1 MVVYTY
7 KKILYE
13 HLPKVIQASILEFTK
28 DSIIIDDK
36 LLTAEQKVNINE
48 YLINQGYKLQP

>member
-13 HLPKVIQASILEFTK
+13 DLPKVIQESILEFTK
-28 DSIIIDDK
+28 DSIIIDDT
-36 LLTAEQKVNINE
+36 LLTAGQKSKIND
-48 YLINQGYKLQP
+48 YLTSQGYKLV

>member
-13 HLPKVIQASILEFTK
+13 DLPKLVQKSILEFTK
-28 DSIIIDDK
+28 DSVIIDDT
-36 LLTAEQKVNINE
+36 LLTAMQKSKINE
-48 YLINQGYKLQP
+48 YLIQHGYRLV

>member
-13 HLPKVIQASILEFTK
+13 DLPKLVQESILEFTK
-28 DSIIIDDK
+28 DSIVIDDK
-36 LLTAEQKVNINE
+36 LLTVNQKVRIDE

>member
-13 HLPKVIQASILEFTK
+13 DLPKLVQESILEFTK
-28 DSIIIDDK
+28 DSVIIDDT
-36 LLTAEQKVNINE
+36 LLTAMQKSKINE
-48 YLINQGYKLQP
+48 YLIQHGYRLV